1 MQCSGSRTAYQQK
14 SKVKTNCPAK
24 RREDT
29 YYGREVSHRNRLSC
43 KLFWFKLQLVYNKLN
58 DVLYIM
64 YRMDEYEEATRKC
77 ERLTQKIT
85 DKEDH
90 IKTLNERLYL
100 VTCYT
105 HITF

>member
-1 MQCSGSRTAYQQK
+1 
-14 SKVKTNCPAK
+14 
-24 RREDT
+24 
-29 YYGREVSHRNRLSC
+29 
-43 KLFWFKLQLVYNKLN
+43 
-58 DVLYIM
+58 M